1 MNTEQ
6 VENTSPEEI
15 LEEKSS
21 RLAFML
27 RALRSRNY
35 RLFFCGQIVSLLGNW
50 MTQIATGWLV
60 WSLTKSPF
68 MLGAVGFAGQI
79 PAFLLSPVAGVYIDS
94 TPRHRILVFT
104 QTLAMVQS
112 FVLALL
118 ALTGYIA
125 VWHIM
130 VLMILQGL
138 INAFDM
144 PARQAFVVEIVE
156 DNLDLGNA
164 IALNSSIFNA
174 ARMVGP
180 AIAGLILALG
190 NAGWCFFIDGIS
202 YIGVI
207 VCLLM
212 MKVAPIE
219 KKKRENPQIQ
229 LREGYA
235 YAIGFPPIRALLL
248 LIAGMSLI
256 GMPYSVLMPV
266 VATKILH
273 GGSSTYAM
281 LVAFSGLGAL
291 TGALILA
298 ARESVRGLGRV
309 IPYCTLGF
317 GLALVIFSHSHFLWL
332 SVLTIFVMGYA
343 MMMQNASSNTILQTI
358 VEPDKR
364 GRVMSFYVMAFMG
377 MMPLGSLWSGAIAER
392 IGTQNTLL
400 ICGVGCVGMAALFA
414 RGLPRFARHV
424 RPIYQQLG
432 IIPEKGI

>member
-1 MNTEQ
+1 MRILNNDVQE
-6 VENTSPEEI
+6 PALPGEEAD
-15 LEEKSS
+15 EKSS
-21 RLAFML
+21 RLAFMV
-27 RALRSRNY
+27 RALRYRNY
-35 RLFFCGQIVSLLGNW
+35 RLFFCGQIISLLGSW

-94 TPRHRILVFT
+94 QSRHRILVVT
-104 QTLAMVQS
+104 QTLAMLQS
-112 FVLALL
+112 FVLAIL
-118 ALTGYIA
+118 ALSGQIT
-125 VWHIM
+125 VWHIIG
-130 VLMILQGL
+130 LMIMQGF

-156 DNLDLGNA
+156 NKEDLGNA
-164 IALNSSIFNA
+164 IALNSSMFNG

-180 AIAGLILALG
+180 AIAGIILALG
-190 NAGWCFFIDGIS
+190 NAGWCFLIDGVS

-207 VCLLM
+207 ICLLLM
-212 MKVAPIE
+212 NVPKFE
-219 KKKRENPQIQ
+219 KKERQNPFQQ
-229 LREGYA
+229 LRDGYK
-235 YAIGFPPIRALLL
+235 YALGFPPIRSLLL

-273 GGSSTYAM
+273 GSSSTYAM

-291 TGALILA
+291 AGALVLA
-298 ARESVRGLGRV
+298 ARESVRGLGKL

-317 GLALVIFSHSHFLWL
+317 GLSLVIFSHSHFIWL
-332 SVLTIFVMGYA
+332 SLLTIFVMGYA

-358 VEPDKR
+358 VDPDKR

-377 MMPLGSLWSGAIAER
+377 MMPLGNLWSGALAER
-392 IGTQNTLL
+392 IGTENTLL
-400 ICGVGCVGMAALFA
+400 VCGIGCVGMAAIFA
-414 RGLPRFARHV
+414 RSLPRFSSHI
-424 RPIYQQLG
+424 RPVYQRLG
-432 IIPEKGI
+432 IIP